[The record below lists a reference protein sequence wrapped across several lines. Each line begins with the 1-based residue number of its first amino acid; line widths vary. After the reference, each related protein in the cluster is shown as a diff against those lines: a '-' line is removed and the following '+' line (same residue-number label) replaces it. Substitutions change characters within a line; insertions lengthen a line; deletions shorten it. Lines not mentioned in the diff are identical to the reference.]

1 MPYRSEYRANVA
13 TTVHPVTATRPLCAD
28 VSHDHAEPLAATASR
43 IDHWLLVEY
52 RGVWSADVLGGSLLS
67 QAVKDHL
74 RAQLGALPHSRLLFV
89 RRPERRG
96 HVRLAVY
103 FGRSRERDQRLF
115 GLEIES
121 YDELIDLD
129 VAGALDDGS
138 LGERVE
144 HPLLVVC
151 THGKRDRCCAKFGQ
165 PLYDELRAQVE
176 GDWVWQST
184 HVGGDRFAG
193 NVVFLPE
200 GVYYGRVERA
210 DVWGLLDEHLAGR
223 IAIGHYRGRSC
234 YPFHVQA
241 AERTVRAVTE
251 LDEVD
256 DVTFVEAE
264 AIGDDAWRVVF
275 AVAPGAEEHEV
286 DVAAVLGEPTHLT
299 CGATTPKRPR
309 RWEPVAHRV
318 RAPR

>member
-1 MPYRSEYRANVA
+1 MAIDRNGASAGV
-13 TTVHPVTATRPLCAD
+13 PLCTEF
-28 VSHDHAEPLAATASR
+28 SLMNAEPLAATASR
-43 IDHWLLVEY
+43 IDHWILVEY
-52 RGVWSADVLGGSLLS
+52 RGVWSRDVLGGSILS
-67 QAVKDHL
+67 DTVKEHL
-74 RAQLGALPHSRLLFV
+74 RAQLRALPNSRLLFV
-89 RRPERRG
+89 RRPDRRG
-96 HVRLAVY
+96 RARHAVY

-115 GLEIES
+115 GLEIGSHE
-121 YDELIDLD
+121 ELAELD
-129 VAGALDDGS
+129 FVSGIEEGS

-176 GDWVWQST
+176 GEWVWQST

-241 AERTVRAVTE
+241 AERTIRAVTE

-256 DVTFVEAE
+256 DVALVDVER
-264 AIGDDAWRVVF
+264 IGEEAWRVVF
-275 AVAPGAEEHEV
+275 AVAPSGEEHEV
-286 DVAAVLGEPTHLT
+286 DVVAALGEPTHLT
-299 CGATTPKRPR
+299 CNAVTPKRPR
-309 RWEPVAHRV
+309 GWAPVAHRV
-318 RAPR
+318 RARR